1 MAEVAT
7 PVDIRAGSEEP
18 YTKQDIAKRVHPT
31 CLIPSLPVADLET
44 WLVHHRMIAEM
55 NERPFH
61 IQAIKTKFLDATLKD
76 STVGTSGGMTD
87 ATNPIKVQWEVNAQK
102 VRFASSRHRCLEYI

>member
-1 MAEVAT
+1 
-7 PVDIRAGSEEP
+7 
-18 YTKQDIAKRVHPT
+18 
-31 CLIPSLPVADLET
+31 
-44 WLVHHRMIAEM
+44 M
-55 NERPFH
+55 NSRPFH

-102 VRFASSRHRCLEYI
+102 VRNPVNPIFVFLDSHSGTPNAHAYT